1 MRNINV
7 LPSVMPRRP
16 KKPEPVTEEEVK
28 RAVLETLVRKFEGRQ
43 LDRSWPYI
51 DELRRHK

>member
-1 MRNINV
+1 MVRNTNV
-7 LPSVMPRRP
+7 LRSHMPRRP
-16 KKPEPVTEEEVK
+16 KKPVTEEELT
-28 RAVLETLVRKFEGRQ
+28 RAVRETLVRKFEGRQ

>member
-1 MRNINV
+1 
-7 LPSVMPRRP
+7 MPRRP